1 MSTRK
6 RNSRRSPNEGFLM
19 GMLFGAFLLIITAVT
34 IHFALEQGKKQL
46 VSYCEA
52 QGSAI
57 DLARF

>member
-1 MSTRK
+1 
-6 RNSRRSPNEGFLM
+6 M